1 MSKVIF
7 KEGIKLLKHLK
18 SIKMPLKEMSIY
30 LETPDGEIIDVDIE
44 FDEYGELHRSF
55 SAFDNEEDYEEHLK
69 SEDEPVR
76 EEVPLLN

>member
-44 FDEYGELHRSF
+44 FDEDGELQRSF
-55 SAFDNEEDYEEHLK
+55 IAFDNEEDYVEHLRN
-69 SEDEPVR
+69 DDVLVN